1 MNVNRQFYYLLIF
14 GALLLWNCANN
25 DNPGEEGGGTPD
37 ETTTL
42 LILNE
47 GSMGMNNATLAR
59 YNLQEDLITKEY
71 FLDVNKRGLG
81 DVANDMLLYGSKIYI
96 AVNKSG
102 TLEVVEATTG
112 KSLRQIRMESTGGQ
126 NKEPRRLAAH
136 GGKVYVTSFDD
147 TVTRIDTVSLA
158 IDGSVNVGMDPEGI
172 AIKNNRIY
180 VANSGGLNWA
190 NGYDN
195 TLSVINLTSLTEENK
210 IVVGTNPGSVQADS
224 QGDIYLTVI
233 GNYGDEPGAF
243 KVIHSGSSTVE
254 TITGIAS
261 PQKFVINDNKAYIIS
276 GAYGVSNSLVV
287 YDCLEEKIISDSFI
301 SDGTEIP
308 IMNNVTVDPVSGDL
322 FVAST
327 DYVHPGDLY
336 CFDKNGKMKYRLT
349 AVGINPSVVVFQ

>member
-1 MNVNRQFYYLLIF
+1 MNNKRLLFFLIILTT
-14 GALLLWNCANN
+14 LLLSSCDEN
-25 DNPGEEGGGTPD
+25 DNPAGEGDKTPE

-47 GSMGMNNATLAR
+47 GSMGMNDATLTQ
-59 YNLQEDLITKEY
+59 YNLKEEAITKDY
-71 FLDVNKRGLG
+71 FRNKNKRGLG
-81 DVANDMLLYGSKIYI
+81 DVANDMVQYGSKIYI

-102 TLEVVEATTG
+102 TVEVIEAASG
-112 KSLRQIRMESTGGQ
+112 ISIQQIKMETASGAS
-126 NKEPRRLAAH
+126 KEPRRLAAH

-147 TVTRIDTVSLA
+147 TVTRIDTISLA

-172 AIKNNRIY
+172 AIKNNKIY

-195 TLSVINLTSLTEENK
+195 TLSVINLSSLTEENK
-210 IVVGTNPGSVQADS
+210 IVVGTNPGTVQTDS
-224 QGDIYLTVI
+224 QGDIYLSVT

-243 KVIHSGSSTVE
+243 KVIRSSSNTVE
-254 TITGIAS
+254 TIAGIAS
-261 PQKFVINDNKAYIIS
+261 PQKFVISDNKAYVITGS
-276 GAYGVSNSLVV
+276 YGVPNSIVV
-287 YDCLEEKIISDSFI
+287 YDCLEEKIITNSFI

-327 DYVHPGDLY
+327 DYIHPGDLY
-336 CFDKNGKMKYRLT
+336 CFDMNGTLKYKLT
-349 AVGINPSVVVFQ
+349 AVGINPSVVVWQ

>member
-1 MNVNRQFYYLLIF
+1 MNKNRLLF
-14 GALLLWNCANN
+14 FVMLLTTLLLSSCDEN
-25 DNPGEEGGGTPD
+25 DNPAGEGDKTPE

-59 YNLQEDLITKEY
+59 YNLQEETITKEY

-158 IDGSVNVGMDPEGI
+158 IDGSVSVGMDPEGI
-172 AIKNNRIY
+172 AIKNNKIY

-195 TLSVINLTSLTEENK
+195 TLSVINLSSLTEENK
-210 IVVGTNPGSVQADS
+210 IVVGTNPGTVQTDS
-224 QGDIYLTVI
+224 QGDIYLSVT

-243 KVIHSGSSTVE
+243 KVIRSSSNTVE
-254 TITGIAS
+254 TIAGIAS
-261 PQKFVINDNKAYIIS
+261 PQKFVIIDNKAYIIS

-287 YDCLEEKIISDSFI
+287 YDCLEERIISDSFI

-336 CFDKNGKMKYRLT
+336 CFDMNGTLKYKLS
-349 AVGINPSVVVFQ
+349 AVGINPSVVVWQ